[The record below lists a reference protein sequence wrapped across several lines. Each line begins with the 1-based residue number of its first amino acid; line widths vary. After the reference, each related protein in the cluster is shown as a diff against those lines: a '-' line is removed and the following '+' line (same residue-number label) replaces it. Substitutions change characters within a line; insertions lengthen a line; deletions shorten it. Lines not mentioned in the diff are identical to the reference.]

1 MSVERRRPKKYILT
15 IILGILVIIL
25 GYTSYRK
32 YSLAGGIDYNE
43 HLKNT
48 AVTVNDT
55 KLTFEDLAFYV
66 VYEEQKVEQD
76 ALVYNPSNTNKYW
89 NLHVDGQFI
98 RITARDSAMQM
109 AIHDEIFYQMAVK
122 ENTELTEDEI
132 NYAKNTQADFE
143 SDMEDFGQTDKLN
156 VKQSVYNDTI
166 MKIALAQKYQ
176 EIYAQMNGVSVDA
189 YNFDGDSYKKLL
201 KKNSY
206 KINERLWKNVRFGKV
221 SLH

>member
-1 MSVERRRPKKYILT
+1 M
-15 IILGILVIIL
+15 
-25 GYTSYRK
+25 
-32 YSLAGGIDYNE
+32 D
-43 HLKNT
+43 
-48 AVTVNDT
+48 
-55 KLTFEDLAFYV
+55 
-66 VYEEQKVEQD
+66 
-76 ALVYNPSNTNKYW
+76 
-89 NLHVDGQFI
+89 
-98 RITARDSAMQM
+98 
-109 AIHDEIFYQMAVK
+109 
-122 ENTELTEDEI
+122 
-132 NYAKNTQADFE
+132 
-143 SDMEDFGQTDKLN
+143 DFGQTDKLN

>member
-1 MSVERRRPKKYILT
+1 MKLNKEISEK
-15 IILGILVIIL
+15 
-25 GYTSYRK
+25 
-32 YSLAGGIDYNE
+32 
-43 HLKNT
+43 
-48 AVTVNDT
+48 VNDT

-132 NYAKNTQADFE
+132 NYAKNTQIDFE

-201 KKNSY
+201 KENSY
-206 KINERLWKNVRFGKV
+206 KINKRLWKNVRFGKV